1 MVDSF
6 INVQEGIIVNW
17 MQVVSS
23 VLTNADSTITD
34 LYFLGDF
41 LSGFAVFHND
51 GVIANLNLRHIQ
63 YT

>member
-1 MVDSF
+1 
-6 INVQEGIIVNW
+6 

-23 VLTNADSTITD
+23 VLTNADSTVTD

-41 LSGFAVFHND
+41 FSGFAVFHND
-51 GVIANLNLRHIQ
+51 DVIANLCLRHIQ